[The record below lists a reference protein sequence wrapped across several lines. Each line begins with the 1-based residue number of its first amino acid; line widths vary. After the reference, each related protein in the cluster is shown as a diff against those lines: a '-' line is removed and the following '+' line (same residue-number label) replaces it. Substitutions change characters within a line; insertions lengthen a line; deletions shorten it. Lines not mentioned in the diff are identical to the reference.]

1 MIEIRQTVVFV
12 DWLDGLRDAVAVK
25 RIKQRLARVQIG
37 LFGDAKSVGDGVS
50 ELRVAHG
57 PGYRVYFA
65 RRGDVV
71 VILLCGGDKGS
82 QKRDIARAKDINRQ
96 VED

>member
-1 MIEIRQTVVFV
+1 MIEIRQTVVFA

-50 ELRVAHG
+50 ELRVDHG
-57 PGYRVYFA
+57 PGYRVYFT

-82 QKRDIARAKDINRQ
+82 QKRDIARAKDINKE

>member
-1 MIEIRQTVVFV
+1 MIEIRQTVVFA
-12 DWLDGLRDAVAVK
+12 DWLDGLRDAMAVK

-37 LFGDAKSVGDGVS
+37 LFGDAKSVGEGVS
-50 ELRVAHG
+50 ELRVDHG
-57 PGYRVYFA
+57 PGYRVYFS

-82 QKRDIARAKDINRQ
+82 QRRDIVRAKDINKE
-96 VED
+96 VEN

>member
-1 MIEIRQTVVFV
+1 MFA

-37 LFGDAKSVGDGVS
+37 LFGD
-50 ELRVAHG
+50 
-57 PGYRVYFA
+57 
-65 RRGDVV
+65 VV
-71 VILLCGGDKGS
+71 VILLCGGNKGS
-82 QKRDIARAKDINRQ
+82 QKWDIARAKDINKE